1 MAGSEMS
8 PMVTTVAPTTPVEA
22 ASRAPTSTTEIPSP
36 PRRLPKSLPMV
47 VSNASAMPVR
57 SSITP
62 MKMKSGTATST
73 SLVMVPM

>member
-1 MAGSEMS
+1 MAGSEIR

-22 ASRAPTSTTEIPSP
+22 ASRAPTRMTERPRP

-47 VSNASAMPVR
+47 SSNCSAMPLR
-57 SSITP
+57 SSMTP

-73 SLVMVPM
+73 SLVIRPM